1 MRVSILMPVKDDLEG
16 LRVTLQSLA
25 GLDKG
30 SHEVEVIVC
39 NDGGPPDVSAMARQ
53 MGCRVAELPENRGSY
68 AARNQGLRMAT
79 GEVLAFVDADQCV
92 DPGWLIAGLAALAG
106 ADYVGGA
113 VEIVMPTEPTAWEA
127 YDRLAAFPVRY
138 YLEERHFAPTAN
150 LFVRRGVFERIGCF
164 EEALKSGGDREFGV
178 RVHRAGMRMAYC
190 AAAVT
195 LHPAR
200 DFGEQA
206 RKVSRVAR
214 GAAELEY
221 LVWKRPATVLLGDA
235 LAEMLK
241 ALPRAFVR
249 AWRAR
254 RAAGPWHPRH
264 HFMRALVA
272 LMFQWARIRH
282 LLSMLQ
288 GRVRVSWASRVP
300 ALGSAA
306 DERTG

>member
-1 MRVSILMPVKDDLEG
+1 MKVSIIMPVKDDLEG
-16 LRVTLQSLA
+16 LHVTLQSLA
-25 GLDKG
+25 DLEKG
-30 SHEVEVIVC
+30 GHEVEVIVC
-39 NDGGPPDVSAMARQ
+39 NDGGPAEVSAMARQ
-53 MGCRVAELPENRGSY
+53 MGCRVVELPENRGSY

-79 GEVLAFVDADQCV
+79 GDVLAFVDADQRV
-92 DPGWLIAGLAALAG
+92 DPAWLVAGLAALAS

-113 VEIVMPTEPTAWEA
+113 VEIEMPSAPTAWEA
-127 YDRLAAFPVRY
+127 YDHLAAFPVRY

-150 LFVRRGVFERIGCF
+150 LFVRREVFEQLGGF

-190 AAAVT
+190 DAAVT

-221 LVWKRPATVLLGDA
+221 LVWKQPATLLLMDA
-235 LAEMLK
+235 LAEMIK
-241 ALPRAFVR
+241 APPRALVR

-254 RAAGPWHPRH
+254 RSAGPWMPRH
-264 HFMRALVA
+264 HFMRGVIAV
-272 LMFQWARIRH
+272 MFQWARIRH

-306 DERTG
+306 DERAD